1 MPTGDAA
8 YIRKLNRSLII
19 SKIVEAGIISRAEL
33 SKITTLTKATISVQ
47 IASLID
53 EDIIIETQ
61 QDHSKVGRKPI
72 MLSLNGTA
80 GYALGIDLD
89 YSQISFTL
97 SNLLGHPVSS
107 DTIEIHT
114 TSYSDIFDILV
125 EKINEFKNACLKS
138 RYGLIGVAISIHGL
152 VSTDELIHYIPRLN
166 WHDVD
171 LKNDLEKELNVNV
184 YLENNANLSAFA
196 ERAYTYHKS
205 DNLVCI
211 TLRSGIGLG
220 ILINNK
226 LSKGH
231 DGYAGEIGHM
241 IVQPGGDLC
250 ACGNKGCWERYASES
265 IFLKQLSK
273 EKQVSNITYK
283 HIEEWFNQNDT
294 ELHRQMENFIY
305 YISIGLNNI
314 INIYNPEV
322 LIIDSELLSL
332 YPDSINEIKKNL
344 SSSIIHYRELLIS
357 SIGKKAC
364 ELGACALVIK
374 HFLEITMPN
383 FIYPESIENINSLNN
398 LSVKKL

>member
-19 SKIVEAGIISRAEL
+19 SKIVEAGMISRAEL
-33 SKITTLTKATISVQ
+33 SKATALTKATISVQ
-47 IASLID
+47 VASLLD
-53 EDIIIETQ
+53 KDIIIETQ
-61 QDHSKVGRKPI
+61 QDHSNVGRKPI
-72 MLSLNGTA
+72 MLSLNRTA

-89 YSQISFTL
+89 YGQISFTL
-97 SNLLGHPVSS
+97 SNLLGQPVSS
-107 DTIEIHT
+107 DTIKIYT
-114 TSYSDIFDILV
+114 TNYSDIFDILV
-125 EKINEFKNACLKS
+125 GKINKYKDECLTS

-152 VSTDELIHYIPRLN
+152 VATDELIHYIPRLE

-171 LKNDLEKELNVNV
+171 LKKDLEKELNVNV
-184 YLENNANLSAFA
+184 YLENNANLLAFA

-220 ILINNK
+220 ILINNE

-250 ACGNKGCWERYASES
+250 ACGNKGCWEKYASES
-265 IFLKQLSK
+265 SFLTRLSK
-273 EKQVSNITYK
+273 EKQLISTTFK
-283 HIEEWFNQNDT
+283 HVEEWLKQNDT
-294 ELHRQMENFIY
+294 ELHTQMEKFIY

-332 YPDSINEIKKNL
+332 YPDSISEIKKNL
-344 SSSIIHYRELLIS
+344 SSSISHYRELLIS
-357 SIGKKAC
+357 SLGKKAC

-383 FIYPESIENINSLNN
+383 FVYPELIEDINSLNR
-398 LSVKKL
+398 LSVKEQ